1 MCVGEVAVGGWAP
14 ASPLVTVWG
23 WGELVAS
30 VNAGLLHNPKS
41 FSVSLHSISFVKVVK
56 VIVQASNLPLFT
68 RRPKI
73 VT

>member
-1 MCVGEVAVGGWAP
+1 MGPGFSTGHCLGVGGV
-14 ASPLVTVWG
+14 SS
-23 WGELVAS
+23 AS